1 MGIAGVPEEEA
12 SDAATTHGAGKK
24 RAKQTCAGYPLQTD
38 LILGWNPHLW
48 SLSLSLPL
56 FFLSL
61 FSHLIWSPRMP
72 DGWSHRQYGTNVNV
86 NMLRLSVANVNC
98 THATIAQLSA
108 EKLTYL
114 ETNIRLKN
122 NIFNLHA
129 CKMIYFKFFSK
140 FFYDN
145 LGSMHETK
153 WYLLKWWKYLPY
165 KWIYFGTAV
174 VHSKAS
180 VGFRGH
186 RRAIIP
192 VLIVIVI
199 DRSSMSPLAIKS
211 QGSAMSNSWTVSVST
226 VGPQCQC
233 PCMSLCGY

>member
-72 DGWSHRQYGTNVNV
+72 SHRQYGSNVNV

-114 ETNIRLKN
+114 ETNIRLYRWGYRFSSIKRLN
-122 NIFNLHA
+122 ALLMF
-129 CKMIYFKFFSK
+129 IYHLNS
-140 FFYDN
+140 
-145 LGSMHETK
+145 
-153 WYLLKWWKYLPY
+153 Y
-165 KWIYFGTAV
+165 K
-174 VHSKAS
+174 K
-180 VGFRGH
+180 
-186 RRAIIP
+186 II
-192 VLIVIVI
+192 I
-199 DRSSMSPLAIKS
+199 
-211 QGSAMSNSWTVSVST
+211 
-226 VGPQCQC
+226 
-233 PCMSLCGY
+233 